1 MSASNAMSDLLV
13 VLLTSQNIK
22 HTQES
27 VPKTAVHFS
36 NIQEYPK
43 QLYTFQKSSKD
54 PQVKPII
61 IILQSA
67 LIKTWEN

>member
-13 VLLTSQNIK
+13 IFLTGKNIK

-36 NIQEYPK
+36 NIQEYTK
-43 QLYTFQKSSKD
+43 QLYTFQRSNKA
-54 PQVKPII
+54 PRVKPITI
-61 IILQSA
+61 IPQRA
-67 LIKTWEN
+67 LIKT